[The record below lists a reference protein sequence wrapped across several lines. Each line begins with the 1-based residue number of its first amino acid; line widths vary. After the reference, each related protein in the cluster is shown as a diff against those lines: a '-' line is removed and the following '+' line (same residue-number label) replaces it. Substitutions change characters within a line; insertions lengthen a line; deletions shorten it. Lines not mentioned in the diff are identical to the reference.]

1 MRVGA
6 LGSCRKENQR
16 DPSAKV
22 PTPETQRKFTSFLQT
37 SPVQHNCGPTHSPN
51 GPSSG
56 LCVQSIYFLH
66 SPPILV
72 PKIPL

>member
-51 GPSSG
+51 GPSSD
-56 LCVQSIYFLH
+56 LSAYVQSTYVSF
-66 SPPILV
+66 SSNFGS
-72 PKIPL
+72 